1 MVLVSE
7 THSAMNLGAESFWD
21 PFCHELFL
29 QKVLG
34 THSTWSLWVQKVSG
48 DHSAMNLWAEFEI
61 CHELQKVLDHSAMNS
76 KGNEFQVHSAMNS
89 GAESFRDPF
98 CHELFVQ
105 RF

>member
-1 MVLVSE
+1 
-7 THSAMNLGAESFWD
+7 MNLGAEVSVSILPCSF
-21 PFCHELFL
+21 FL